1 MLPPDYLLHI
11 SEGAEE
17 IAETLHR
24 DILDRI
30 IERIML
36 RIGRG
41 DSYILTAQDKWHL
54 QVLQDAGFL
63 MDDIQKEIAQK
74 TNLMYTEIAEAMED
88 AGVRALAEDNK
99 IYEAAGLNP
108 LPLDQSPAL
117 VRLVQRNYEATL
129 GEWTN
134 FTGAFKTAASQA
146 YVSACDRA
154 YNLVMSGTVS
164 YSQAVKEA
172 LAELVQTG
180 VTVDYGTRKDT
191 IETATMR
198 AVRTGIGQASAQIT
212 DARMEEMDWDII
224 LVSSHMG
231 ARVTGKGDYTD
242 HSTWQGKFYSKSGKD
257 KRFPPYEVCGPGKVQ
272 GIHGANCRHSHG
284 PGDGEHNPWENYD
297 SEENRK
303 AYEQQQR
310 QRTLENRIRNSK
322 REVATLQTAR
332 DNATDNA
339 VKAELDRE
347 YQRKAAVLQRQNAE
361 YNQFCKDNNLRKRS
375 ERISIAKWDRQQAA
389 QARAAAKR
397 WNDEHSVPPVDTQK
411 ATNRINYNPNTI
423 DRQYK
428 ETEAMNEYDYF
439 SSDQEKFRIE
449 SIKEMAGYD
458 DSDAMKALDALC
470 GTSAEYRGI
479 GTSVPTGWFSGA
491 DNQIRLA
498 TDGEFFEKAKVIDA
512 YIDSSLKYKGNIYR
526 GLALDDETISM
537 FSVGGTFKENGNLS
551 SWTSDHSVASMFAE
565 GRSEELGKKP
575 VIFRSKDPKHGT
587 PAAHLS
593 IFGSEENEVLVS
605 NMKDSEY
612 IIEAVTEDDG
622 MVIVD
627 MVLKGG

>member
-1 MLPPDYLLHI
+1 MLNPDYLLHI

-17 IAETLHR
+17 IAEELHR

-41 DSYILTAQDKWHL
+41 DSYILTAQDKWQL

-63 MDDIQKEIAQK
+63 MDDIQKEIAAK

-99 IYEAAGLNP
+99 IYEAAGLSP

-129 GEWTN
+129 GSWGN
-134 FTGAFKTAASQA
+134 FTQTMAHSAGLA
-146 YVSACDRA
+146 YQMACDKA
-154 YNLVMSGTVS
+154 YSLVMSGTIS
-164 YSQAVKEA
+164 YAQAVKEA
-172 LAELVQTG
+172 LSEMAHEG
-180 VTVDYGTRKDT
+180 VTVQYYDPAGNPTRKDT

-198 AVRTGIGQASAQIT
+198 AVRTGVGQASAQIT
-212 DARMEEMDWDII
+212 DARMEEMDWDTI

-310 QRTLENRIRNSK
+310 QRTLESRIRNTK

-332 DNATDNA
+332 DNATDDA
-339 VKAELDRE
+339 VRAEFDRE

-375 ERISIAKWDRQQAA
+375 DRISIAKWDRSEAA
-389 QARAAAKR
+389 KARAAAKR
-397 WNDEHSVPPVDTQK
+397 WNDARNST
-411 ATNRINYNPNTI
+411 
-423 DRQYK
+423 
-428 ETEAMNEYDYF
+428 
-439 SSDQEKFRIE
+439 
-449 SIKEMAGYD
+449 
-458 DSDAMKALDALC
+458 
-470 GTSAEYRGI
+470 
-479 GTSVPTGWFSGA
+479 
-491 DNQIRLA
+491 DNA
-498 TDGEFFEKAKVIDA
+498 
-512 YIDSSLKYKGNIYR
+512 
-526 GLALDDETISM
+526 
-537 FSVGGTFKENGNLS
+537 
-551 SWTSDHSVASMFAE
+551 
-565 GRSEELGKKP
+565 
-575 VIFRSKDPKHGT
+575 
-587 PAAHLS
+587 
-593 IFGSEENEVLVS
+593 
-605 NMKDSEY
+605 
-612 IIEAVTEDDG
+612 
-622 MVIVD
+622 
-627 MVLKGG
+627 

>member
-1 MLPPDYLLHI
+1 MLSPDYLFHI

-41 DSYILTAQDKWHL
+41 DSYILTAQDKWQL

-129 GEWTN
+129 GSWGN
-134 FTGAFKTAASQA
+134 FTQTMAHAGGLA
-146 YVSACDRA
+146 YQMACDKA
-154 YNLVMSGTVS
+154 YNLVMSGTAS
-164 YSQAVKEA
+164 YAQAVKEA
-172 LAELVQTG
+172 LSEMVHEG
-180 VTVDYGTRKDT
+180 VTVQYYDPAGNPTRKDT

-212 DARMEEMDWDII
+212 YARMEEMDWDIV
-224 LVSSHMG
+224 LTSAHVG
-231 ARVTGKGDYTD
+231 ARPGNGGPNGTNHIWWQGRFFSRTGKTKKFPPFKESTGYGTVTGL
-242 HSTWQGKFYSKSGKD
+242 
-257 KRFPPYEVCGPGKVQ
+257 C
-272 GIHGANCRHSHG
+272 GANCRHSFG
-284 PGDGEHNPWENYD
+284 PGDGVHNPWD
-297 SEENRK
+297 SKEINFADQHA

-361 YNQFCKDNNLRKRS
+361 YNQFCKENNLRKRS

-397 WNDEHSVPPVDTQK
+397 WNDEH
-411 ATNRINYNPNTI
+411 
-423 DRQYK
+423 
-428 ETEAMNEYDYF
+428 
-439 SSDQEKFRIE
+439 
-449 SIKEMAGYD
+449 
-458 DSDAMKALDALC
+458 
-470 GTSAEYRGI
+470 
-479 GTSVPTGWFSGA
+479 
-491 DNQIRLA
+491 
-498 TDGEFFEKAKVIDA
+498 
-512 YIDSSLKYKGNIYR
+512 
-526 GLALDDETISM
+526 
-537 FSVGGTFKENGNLS
+537 
-551 SWTSDHSVASMFAE
+551 
-565 GRSEELGKKP
+565 
-575 VIFRSKDPKHGT
+575 
-587 PAAHLS
+587 
-593 IFGSEENEVLVS
+593 
-605 NMKDSEY
+605 
-612 IIEAVTEDDG
+612 
-622 MVIVD
+622 
-627 MVLKGG
+627 

>member
-1 MLPPDYLLHI
+1 MDGNFPMLNPDYLLHI

-17 IAETLHR
+17 IAEELHR

-41 DSYILTAQDKWHL
+41 DSYILTAQDKWQL

-63 MDDIQKEIAQK
+63 MDDIQKEIAAK
-74 TNLMYTEIAEAMED
+74 TNLMYSEIAEAMED

-99 IYEAAGLNP
+99 IYEAAGLSP

-172 LAELVQTG
+172 LSELVQTG

-375 ERISIAKWDRQQAA
+375 ERISIAKWDRSQAA
-389 QARAAAKR
+389 KARAAAKR
-397 WNDEHSVPPVDTQK
+397 WNDEH
-411 ATNRINYNPNTI
+411 
-423 DRQYK
+423 
-428 ETEAMNEYDYF
+428 
-439 SSDQEKFRIE
+439 
-449 SIKEMAGYD
+449 
-458 DSDAMKALDALC
+458 
-470 GTSAEYRGI
+470 
-479 GTSVPTGWFSGA
+479 
-491 DNQIRLA
+491 
-498 TDGEFFEKAKVIDA
+498 
-512 YIDSSLKYKGNIYR
+512 
-526 GLALDDETISM
+526 
-537 FSVGGTFKENGNLS
+537 
-551 SWTSDHSVASMFAE
+551 
-565 GRSEELGKKP
+565 
-575 VIFRSKDPKHGT
+575 
-587 PAAHLS
+587 
-593 IFGSEENEVLVS
+593 
-605 NMKDSEY
+605 
-612 IIEAVTEDDG
+612 
-622 MVIVD
+622 
-627 MVLKGG
+627 